1 MKYPKAKKLRSGSWN
16 CRVRIKG
23 QDISITRSTQ
33 KEAVAE
39 AMAIKAG
46 IKSEAR
52 NESILRRSK
61 TVSQA
66 IDDYIA
72 ARENVLSP
80 STIRGYRAIQRNRFK
95 EIIHQ
100 KIFGISS
107 EKWQRIVNNEA
118 RLCSAKTL
126 KNSWLFL
133 SSVIFEATGTRVS
146 VRLPQIPEKNTTFL
160 TPEQIQIFIQSL
172 QGKSFEIAALLA
184 LSGLRRSEILALRWE
199 NIDLDNMKIYISGA
213 AVIGEDNHLKFKRT
227 NKNRTSTRSIPIIPP
242 LAAAL
247 EKYGNLSSDG
257 LVVTTSPNTLY
268 SQINK
273 LCRSSGLP
281 EVGVHGLRRTFA
293 SLAYHVGLSEEVA
306 MRIGG
311 WSNIYTMRTIYTK
324 VSEKDIADQSARL
337 QAFFTAPKSKNGN
350 ENDDA

>member
-16 CRVRIKG
+16 CRVRING
-23 QDISITRSTQ
+23 QDISITRPTQ
-33 KEAVAE
+33 KQAVAE

-46 IKSEAR
+46 IKSEAQR
-52 NESILRRSK
+52 EPILRRSK
-61 TVSQA
+61 TINQA
-66 IDDYIA
+66 IDDYICV
-72 ARENVLSP
+72 RVNVLSP

-95 EIIHQ
+95 DIMDYRIYD
-100 KIFGISS
+100 ISA

-118 RLCSAKTL
+118 QLCSPKTL
-126 KNSWLFL
+126 KNAWRFL
-133 SSVIFEATGTRVS
+133 SAVIYETTGIRVS
-146 VRLPQIPEKNTTFL
+146 VRLPQVPERNSSYL
-160 TPEQIQIFIQSL
+160 TPEQILVFINAL
-172 QGKSFEIAALLA
+172 HGKTFEVPALLA

-199 NIDLDNMKIYISGA
+199 NIDLENQAIHISGA
-213 AVIGEDNHLKFKRT
+213 AVIGEDNHLEYKRT
-227 NKNRTSTRSIPIIPP
+227 NKNRTSTRTVPIIPP
-242 LAAAL
+242 LASAL
-247 EKYGNLSSDG
+247 MEYNVLPSDG

-268 SQINK
+268 SQVNR
-273 LCRSSGLP
+273 LCRSAGLP

-337 QAFFTAPKSKNGN
+337 QAFFTTSNDKNGN
-350 ENDDA
+350 ENDNG